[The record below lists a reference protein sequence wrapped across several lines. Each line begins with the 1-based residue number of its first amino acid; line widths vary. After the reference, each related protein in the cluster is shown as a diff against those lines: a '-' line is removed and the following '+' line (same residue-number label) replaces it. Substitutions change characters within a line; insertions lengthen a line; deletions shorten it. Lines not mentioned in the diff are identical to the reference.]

1 MSNEALARI
10 DAALTEQTAI
20 SAIMALRVARAEI
33 LRLSAL
39 IPEPHTDDEEREAID
54 AVRGWL
60 NGPSGPGFRVL
71 RVLLRMAERHRGPI
85 TNERVERICEVMHDA
100 YEEAAVREGW
110 STQEASRKPWSDV
123 PEPNKRTM
131 RYAVRAALGAA
142 EAVR

>member
-1 MSNEALARI
+1 MSNEALDLLDEMNQAGRI
-10 DAALTEQTAI
+10 SYSDYSALHDAV
-20 SAIMALRVARAEI
+20 SV
-33 LRLSAL
+33 L
-39 IPEPHTDDEEREAID
+39 IPEPPADDEEREAID

-85 TNERVERICEVMHDA
+85 TDEQLERICEVMHDA

-131 RYAVRAALGAA
+131 RYAVRAALEAA
-142 EAVR
+142 RKDQA